1 MNKSQEIKPLE
12 SMKCVSR
19 LACSATS
26 SLLNDGGENTSRSF
40 KLRPCKSSVTVRSNA
55 TWKFGCAPK
64 EAKQVPLLGL
74 SNTTQITGYFP
85 PNEASKA

>member
-1 MNKSQEIKPLE
+1 
-12 SMKCVSR
+12 MKCVSR

-26 SLLNDGGENTSRSF
+26 SLLNEGGENTSKSF

-64 EAKQVPLLGL
+64 EAKQVPLFGF
-74 SNTTQITGYFP
+74 NKITQITGNSP
-85 PNEASKA
+85 PNDAS